1 MSESS
6 SATVYPCPFSKGY
19 GIPAEQAWILLK
31 VFLIYRFL
39 LASLFLILFYGRIG
53 PSLLG
58 SYDSELYILSSQI
71 YFLLTVLSGICI
83 LWRLTSYASQAQILI
98 FTDIVTL
105 TVIMHAC
112 GGIGSGMGILL
123 AVSIASGGLMIG
135 GRCAMLF
142 ASLGSLVIL
151 TEHVY
156 SDYNGVLETTSY
168 TYTGMMGAA
177 YLAIA
182 LVSHIFAKRSEQ
194 ILQLADQQKQTI
206 FNLEE
211 LNQYIIH
218 HLQSGIIIIN
228 QNQSIQMANEAS
240 LRLVNLTS
248 VPGHL
253 REISIPLSSAFQNWL
268 RDPEQD
274 LVLLQFYGQAD
285 IQIRFMSLPTRKEH
299 YYMLILEDILLYNQR
314 LQQNKLASLG
324 RLTASIA
331 HEIRN
336 PLGAISHA
344 GQLLLE
350 NAEISHEDHRLV
362 EIIRTNSNRM
372 NQIIEDIL
380 MLSRRSAS
388 RREKIQLCPWLDHY
402 LKNFHLEHGVN
413 IKVFKLDFPDD
424 ALNARIDPA
433 HLKQIMDNLCQN
445 ALKYGNPEEGPIQ
458 LYCYKNQ
465 HMACIDVIDNG
476 PAIRHEH
483 IKHLFEPFFTTS
495 ATGTGLGLYISREL
509 AELNQAKLSY
519 YLTKNNRNCFR
530 LLLTE
535 AEHTIIE
542 I

>member
-19 GIPAEQAWILLK
+19 GIPTEQAWILLK
-31 VFLIYRFL
+31 VFLVYRFL

-248 VPGHL
+248 VPGQL

-274 LVLLQFYGQAD
+274 LILLQFYGQAD

-350 NAEISHEDHRLV
+350 NAEISHEDNRLV

-495 ATGTGLGLYISREL
+495 ASGTGLGLYISREL

>member
-31 VFLIYRFL
+31 VFLVYRFL

-274 LVLLQFYGQAD
+274 LILLQFYGQAD

-495 ATGTGLGLYISREL
+495 ASGTGLGLYISREL

>member
-19 GIPAEQAWILLK
+19 GIPTEQAWILLK
-31 VFLIYRFL
+31 VFLVYRFL

-248 VPGHL
+248 VPGQL

-350 NAEISHEDHRLV
+350 NAEISHEDNRLV

-445 ALKYGNPEEGPIQ
+445 ALKYGNPEVGPIQ